1 MTASPADLPA
11 LAVRNSH
18 CSSCRDDDK
27 LDVDITFAFQPIV
40 DVRSMRPYGYEALVR
55 GPRGEGASNVLCQVN
70 ADNRYLFDQHCRTT
84 AIRQASELGLDTYL
98 SINFLPNAVHHPA
111 ACIKRTFEA
120 AERHGF
126 PVERIILETAESE
139 NIADR
144 PRLVEIFRAYK
155 QFGFQTAIDDFG
167 AGYAGLSL
175 LADFQPDL
183 IKLDIE
189 LVRRVDADPVRQHI
203 VRGVLAICRDLGI
216 RVIAEGVETPLER
229 DFLLAEDVVLMQGYL
244 FARPGLESLPQPSRS
259 S

>member
-1 MTASPADLPA
+1 
-11 LAVRNSH
+11 
-18 CSSCRDDDK
+18 
-27 LDVDITFAFQPIV
+27 
-40 DVRSMRPYGYEALVR
+40 
-55 GPRGEGASNVLCQVN
+55 
-70 ADNRYLFDQHCRTT
+70 CRTT